1 MRSINPALIQSRLA
15 KWCSLQDR
23 AISQAKKKL
32 ALHEISEED
41 RERILKDLIE
51 QKYLDDLRFAQS
63 YVRSKSVYK
72 QWGEVKIR
80 HHLKALHIDSKHIN
94 QACLEELP
102 ESHTLETLEKL
113 TKKKA
118 LSTTD
123 QAKVLRFLLQRGYP
137 YGMAYD
143 AVKRWVK

>member
-1 MRSINPALIQSRLA
+1 MRSINPASIQSRLA

-23 AISQAKKKL
+23 SISQATKKL
-32 ALHEISEED
+32 VLHEITEED
-41 RERILKDLIE
+41 RQRILNYLID

-80 HHLKALHIDSKHIN
+80 HHLKALQIDSQFID
-94 QACLEELP
+94 QACREELP

-118 LSTTD
+118 TSTSD
-123 QAKVLRFLLQRGYP
+123 QGKVLRFLLQRGYP
-137 YGMAYD
+137 YDIAYD